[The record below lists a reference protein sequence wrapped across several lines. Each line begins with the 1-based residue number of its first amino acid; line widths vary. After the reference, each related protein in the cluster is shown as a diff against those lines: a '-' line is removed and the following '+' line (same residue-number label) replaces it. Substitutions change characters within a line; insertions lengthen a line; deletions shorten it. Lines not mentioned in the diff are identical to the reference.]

1 MRNTSLDI
9 RPASGAVGAIVRG
22 VDLSKPLE
30 DSTYRELRSTLNE
43 YGVIFFRDQTITPDQ
58 HLALGRRF
66 GEVIAN
72 KVLGKVPDHPLI
84 VEVRKEPDQT
94 HNHGGAWHTDE
105 GFAEAPP
112 LGSILVARIL
122 PPAGGDTMFA
132 NMYRAYDTL
141 SDGLKKTLEGLR
153 AVHRISKRLRKEG
166 EAEKAHRVVAESDDK
181 WGIHPVVARHP
192 ETGRKVLWI
201 TPMYTTNFEGWTE
214 KESESLLDYLYRHA
228 TQPENVYRFQWEE
241 GSIAFW
247 DNRGTIHYAVQDY
260 DGSRRLMHRVSIKG
274 APFLPS

>member
-1 MRNTSLDI
+1 MNRI
-9 RPASGAVGAIVRG
+9 EVRPIAPALGAEIFG
-22 VDLSKPLE
+22 VDLARPL
-30 DSTYRELRSTLNE
+30 DNAAFAAVHQAFLDHL
-43 YGVIFFRDQTITPDQ
+43 VIFFRDQTISPPQ
-58 HLALGRRF
+58 LADFGRRF
-66 GEVIAN
+66 GTLSIHSHIKPVPEDASVIA
-72 KVLGKVPDHPLI
+72 I
-84 VEVRKEPDQT
+84 IKEEGDT
-94 HNHGGAWHTDE
+94 LNVGARWHSDE
-105 GFAEAPP
+105 TYKERTS
-112 LGSILVARIL
+112 LGSMLYAKEV
-122 PPAGGDTMFA
+122 PGVGGDTMFA

-214 KESESLLDYLYRHA
+214 KESEPLLDYLYRHA
-228 TQPENVYRFQWEE
+228 TQPENIYRFQWEE

-260 DGSRRLMHRVSIKG
+260 DGSRRLMHRVSIEG

>member
-1 MRNTSLDI
+1 MRNSSIDI
-9 RPASGAVGAIVRG
+9 RPASGAVGAVIGG

-30 DSTYRELRSTLNE
+30 DGTYSEIRDTLNQ
-43 YGVIFFRDQTITPDQ
+43 YGVIFFRDQNITPDQ
-58 HLALGRRF
+58 HLALGERF

-72 KVLGKVPDHPLI
+72 KVLGKVPDHPMI

-105 GFAEAPP
+105 GFAAVPP

-122 PPAGGDTMFA
+122 PPGGGDTMFA

-141 SDGLKKTLEGLR
+141 SDGLKETLDGLR
-153 AVHRISKRLRKEG
+153 AVHHISKRLRKEG
-166 EAEKAHRVVAESDDK
+166 SAEKGHRVTPESTDK
-181 WGIHPVVARHP
+181 MGVHPVVVRHP

-201 TPMYTTNFEGWTE
+201 TPMYTTNFEGWTVA
-214 KESESLLDYLYRHA
+214 ESEPLLDYLDQHA
-228 TQPENVYRFQWEE
+228 TRPENICRFQWEE

-247 DNRGTIHYAVQDY
+247 DNRGTWHFAVQDY

-274 APFLPS
+274 SPFLPS